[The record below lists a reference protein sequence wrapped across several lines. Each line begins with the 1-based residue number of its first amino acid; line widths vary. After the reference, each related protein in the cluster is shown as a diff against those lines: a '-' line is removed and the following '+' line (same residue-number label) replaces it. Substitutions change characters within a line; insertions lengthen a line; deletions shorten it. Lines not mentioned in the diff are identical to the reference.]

1 MLEITE
7 VSKGYDNLLAVDNLN
22 LKVKCGEIFGLLG
35 PNGAGKTTSISM
47 ISGLVR
53 PDSGQIQLAGIGEPH
68 LTSSRQS
75 LGVAPQTLALY
86 EPLTPIENLTFFGKM
101 YGLEGATLK
110 AAVQDALVLADLE
123 SRKDDAVSGFSGGM
137 KRRLNLAAAMI
148 HKPKL
153 LLLDE
158 PTVGVDP
165 QSRNVLLENISALR
179 DQGHTIIYTTHYME
193 EAQKICDRVAIMDK
207 GKILA
212 LGTVS
217 ELIQKHGGDYEITI
231 HKPDSEEIIIS
242 NNPVQILDERNIDP
256 NTDFV
261 EVRPPNL
268 EQVFFNLT
276 GKQLRD

>member
-1 MLEITE
+1 MLKITS
-7 VSKGYDNLLAVDNLN
+7 VSKRYDDLIAVDDLNLN
-22 LKVKCGEIFGLLG
+22 IRIGEVFGLLG
-35 PNGAGKTTSISM
+35 PNGAGKTTTISM
-47 ISGLVR
+47 ISGLVQ
-53 PDSGQIQLAGIGEPH
+53 PDSGQIVLADIGEPH
-68 LTSSRQS
+68 LSHSRQS
-75 LGVAPQTLALY
+75 LGVAPQSLALY
-86 EPLTPIENLTFFGKM
+86 EPLTAAENLSFFGKM
-101 YGLEGATLK
+101 YGLKGDALK
-110 AAVQDALVLADLE
+110 SALEDALVLADLV
-123 SRKDDAVSGFSGGM
+123 SRRNDAVSDFSGGM

-165 QSRNVLLENISALR
+165 QSRNALLENISKLR
-179 DQGHTIIYTTHYME
+179 DKGHTIIYTTHYME

-217 ELIQKHGGDYEITI
+217 ELIQKYGGEYEITI
-231 HKPDSEEIIIS
+231 RKPASEEVIHS
-242 NNPVQILDERNIDP
+242 KNPVQCLAERNIDP

-276 GKQLRD
+276 GKKLRD